1 MLVFGLALGA
11 WRSALHFVISLKHK
25 KSSFILSCCAQP
37 RLSYMHLEKVEANLM
52 LLKELAASASPLN
65 EQQVHKLTQ
74 VAAELSATQ
83 LAWVSGYFYGIS
95 QHSGAAVAAPAALPV
110 ANAQPAGK
118 LTIIY
123 ASQTG
128 NAKGLAE
135 ELKASASANGIEVSL
150 YNAIDYKVRN
160 LKKETHVLIVAS
172 TNGEGEAPDDA
183 IEFHKA
189 LKAGKAGKLDGLQYG
204 VIGLGDS
211 SYEFYCQT
219 GKDFDE
225 YLSKAGAKPLLARLD
240 ADVDYDAVS
249 QSWIQDA
256 LVIVKEELKPAAAN
270 DGQVASVVPLTAG
283 AASLYNKKHPF
294 TAELLTNQVI
304 VGRDSDRDVRHFEI
318 SLEGSDLTYQPGDS
332 LGVWFSNDAS
342 LVDALLEQTGVDA
355 TSLVTVDEQ
364 SVTIREA
371 LINSYELTQGYNTFV
386 QSYAELTDAPK
397 LRALLDDKAA
407 LREYCANHQIL
418 DIARE
423 QQGALTAEQLQA
435 SLRRLTPRLYSIA
448 SSQAEVEDEVHLTV
462 GVVRFEQDGEARN
475 GGASAYLADRLE
487 EGAQVRV
494 FIEHNDNFR
503 LPADDDTPVIMVGP
517 GTGIA
522 PFRAFMQERDARDA
536 GGQNW
541 LFFGNPHFTQDFL
554 YQLEWQRF
562 VKSGLLNKIS
572 LAFSRD
578 QQEKIYVQHKLRE
591 QGAEVYQWLEQGAH
605 FYVCGDANKM
615 AKDVHDA
622 LIDIVAEHGNKT
634 TEQATEYVDAL
645 RAAKRYQRDVY

>member
-1 MLVFGLALGA
+1 
-11 WRSALHFVISLKHK
+11 
-25 KSSFILSCCAQP
+25 
-37 RLSYMHLEKVEANLM
+37 M

-95 QHSGAAVAAPAALPV
+95 QHTAGIAAPGPIAV
-110 ANAQPAGK
+110 AQPAGK

-128 NAKGLAE
+128 NAKGVAK
-135 ELKASASANGIEVSL
+135 ELKASASANGVEVSL
-150 YNAIDYKVRN
+150 FNAADYKVRN

-183 IEFHKA
+183 IEFHKE

-225 YLSKAGAKPLLARLD
+225 YLSKAGATPLLARLD
-240 ADVDYDAVS
+240 ADVDYDAVC
-249 QSWIQDA
+249 QSWSQEAVA
-256 LVIVKEELKPAAAN
+256 LVKEALKSEAAN
-270 DGQVASVVPLTAG
+270 DLAPVVPLTAG
-283 AASLYNKKHPF
+283 ATSLYNKKHPF
-294 TAELLTNQVI
+294 AAELLTNQAI

-318 SLEGSDLTYQPGDS
+318 SLEGSDLSYQPGDA
-332 LGVWFSNDAS
+332 LGVWFSNDEQ
-342 LVDALLEQTGVDA
+342 LVDALLAQTGVDA
-355 TSLVTVDEQ
+355 ASEVIVDEQ

-371 LINSYELTQGYNTFV
+371 LINSYELTQGYASFV
-386 QSYAELTDAPK
+386 QSYSELTDAPK
-397 LRALLDDKAA
+397 LRALVDDKAA
-407 LREYCANHQIL
+407 LREYCAKHQIL

-462 GVVRFEQDGEARN
+462 GVVRFDQDGESRN
-475 GGASAYLADRLE
+475 GGASAYLSDRLE

-503 LPADDDTPVIMVGP
+503 LPANDDTPVIMVGP

-522 PFRAFMQERDARDA
+522 PFRAFLQERDARDA
-536 GGQNW
+536 SGQNW

-554 YQLEWQRF
+554 YQLEWQRYM
-562 VKSGLLNKIS
+562 KSGLLNKIS

-591 QGAEVYQWLEQGAH
+591 QGAEVYAWLEQGAH

-622 LIDIVAEHGNKT
+622 LIDIVAEHGNQT
-634 TEQATEYVDAL
+634 TDQATEYVDAL